1 MPAIL
6 KARETMTAR
15 ERVRKTFGLE
25 RTDRVTIG
33 YETNGAVHMRLAR
46 ALGIPDGNY
55 ELVLRALGVD
65 YRGAAA
71 RYTGP
76 PLHKPVP
83 GRYIDPM
90 YGFRLRWIENKF
102 GGYNDYCDFPLRGVD
117 DEEIAAFP
125 LPSPDDF
132 DYNSAS
138 DYINSMGDYAIHV
151 GGPGLGDIMNSTGFV
166 MGMEDTYVNLLT
178 RHEATL
184 RYIDRRI
191 DMQVETTYRLL
202 DKNRDKIDFMWL
214 GEDLGTQHTPLISLD
229 MYRAVLRPRHQRLI
243 DLAKSFDLPVLVH
256 TCGSSSWVY
265 EDFIEMGVRG
275 VDTLQ
280 PEADN
285 MSPEYLKAHFG
296 GRLSFRGCISTAGPL
311 ATGTPGEVREYC
323 RSTLEI
329 MMEGGGYHFAP
340 THAIQDNTPEENVI
354 AMYQAAHDLGVYENS
369 GMR

>member
-1 MPAIL
+1 
-6 KARETMTAR
+6 
-15 ERVRKTFGLE
+15 
-25 RTDRVTIG
+25 
-33 YETNGAVHMRLAR
+33 
-46 ALGIPDGNY
+46 
-55 ELVLRALGVD
+55 
-65 YRGAAA
+65 
-71 RYTGP
+71 
-76 PLHKPVP
+76 
-83 GRYIDPM
+83 
-90 YGFRLRWIENKF
+90 
-102 GGYNDYCDFPLRGVD
+102 
-117 DEEIAAFP
+117 
-125 LPSPDDF
+125 
-132 DYNSAS
+132 
-138 DYINSMGDYAIHV
+138 MGDFAIHV

-202 DKNRDKIDFMWL
+202 DKNRGKIDFMWL

-229 MYRAVLRPRHQRLI
+229 LYRSVLRPRHQRLI

-296 GRLSFRGCISTAGPL
+296 GRLCFRGCISTASPL
-311 ATGTPGEVREYC
+311 AAGTPGDVREYC

-354 AMYQAAHDLGVYENS
+354 AMYQAAHDFGVYEKD
-369 GMR
+369 GLR